1 MVHLFNKAPKRRNN
15 FIKKS
20 SALKNKRR
28 NNIFTPAPQNNAA
41 NADWRPLQLDKRL
54 AFITFAFV
62 LFGLIFTYSSSAFDS
77 TSYFKRQLLFDTMGI
92 AAAFFLSQ
100 TYDKLQKIKIF
111 SPMNLMYVTWVL
123 LIVVL
128 FTRSQA
134 NVHRWIDFGFFKLQ
148 PSEIAKVTL
157 VIYVADYLNN
167 VSGKLAKNW
176 KLLIKPMVVAGIT
189 LALILAERDIGTPT
203 LMGAVF
209 VLMLLVAGARLK
221 HLAIPAI
228 LIAPVAIHQLF
239 FVGYRRERI
248 FSFLDPFAT
257 AGSSGYQLVQSFLAV
272 GSGGW
277 LGKGLG
283 NSELKLE
290 YLPAAHTDFIF
301 SIMCE
306 ELGLLRVVVILGFF
320 CWLLIRG
327 ISLARVAKTNFH
339 SLVIFGLTITIC
351 MQAFFNMAMAIGL
364 LPTKGIAL
372 PFFSY
377 GGSSVIMT
385 LVMMGIILNMAAVDN
400 TQNNIREDITHYK
413 NRNK

>member
-1 MVHLFNKAPKRRNN
+1 MVRLFNKAPKRRNN
-15 FIKKS
+15 FIRKAPAEYKGRGAS
-20 SALKNKRR
+20 FRPSGTK
-28 NNIFTPAPQNNAA
+28 PAPARGGRQ
-41 NADWRPLQLDKRL
+41 PLQLDKRI

-77 TSYFKRQLLFDTMGI
+77 TAYFKRQILFDTLGI
-92 AAAFFLSQ
+92 AAALFLSQ
-100 TYDKLQKIKIF
+100 TYDKLQKLKIF

-128 FTRSQA
+128 FTRAQA

-157 VIYVADYLNN
+157 VIYIADYLNG
-167 VSGKLAKNW
+167 VSGKLTKNW
-176 KLLIKPMVVAGIT
+176 RLLIKPMAVAGIT
-189 LALILAERDIGTPT
+189 LGLILAEKDIGTPT

-209 VLMLLVAGARLK
+209 VFMLLVAGVRLK
-221 HLAIPAI
+221 HLAVPAVV
-228 LIAPVAIHQLF
+228 LAPLAIQQLF
-239 FVGYRRERI
+239 IVSYRRERI

-277 LGKGLG
+277 FGKGLG

-306 ELGLLRVVVILGFF
+306 ELGLVRVVVILVFF

-327 ISLARVAKTNFH
+327 ISLARVAKTQFNG
-339 SLVIFGLTITIC
+339 LVIFGLTITIC

-385 LVMMGIILNMAAVDN
+385 LVMMGIILNLAAVDN
-400 TQNNIREDITHYK
+400 TQNNLREDITNYK

>member
-1 MVHLFNKAPKRRNN
+1 MVTLFNKPSRRRNT
-15 FIKKS
+15 FIRKNPPTYRGGIAPRGKKES
-20 SALKNKRR
+20 WSPLK
-28 NNIFTPAPQNNAA
+28 
-41 NADWRPLQLDKRL
+41 LDKRI
-54 AFITFAFV
+54 AFIGFAFV
-62 LFGLIFTYSSSAFDS
+62 LVGLIFTYSSSAFDS
-77 TSYFKRQLLFDTMGI
+77 VSYFKRQLVFDIMGI
-92 AAAFFLSQ
+92 CVALFLSQ
-100 TYDKLQKIKIF
+100 TYDKLQKWKIF
-111 SPMNLMYVTWVL
+111 RPINLMYITWTL
-123 LIVVL
+123 LVIVL
-128 FTRSQA
+128 FTRTQA
-134 NVHRWIDFGFFKLQ
+134 HVHRWIDFGFFKLQ

-157 VIYVADYLNN
+157 VIYVADYLDATA
-167 VSGKLAKNW
+167 GKLAKNW
-176 KLLIKPMVVAGIT
+176 KLLLKPMAVAGIT
-189 LALILAERDIGTPT
+189 LALILAEKDIGTPT

-209 VLMLLVAGARLK
+209 VFMLLVAGARIK
-221 HLAIPAI
+221 HLALPA
-228 LIAPVAIHQLF
+228 LCVSPLVIHQLF

-248 FSFLDPFAT
+248 FSFLNPFET
-257 AGSSGYQLVQSFLAV
+257 AGGAGYQLVQSFLAV

-277 LGKGLG
+277 FGKGLG

-306 ELGLLRVVVILGFF
+306 EFGLFRAAFIIAGF

-339 SLVIFGLTITIC
+339 GLVIFGLTITIC
-351 MQAFFNMAMAIGL
+351 MQAFFNMAMALGL

-400 TQNNIREDITHYK
+400 TQNNLREDITHYK